1 MTCHVST
8 GTTETQAP
16 SVMFAFGLCT
26 MYAVLKDSFLFY
38 QSLFFSHKF
47 RTSTWFCILLF
58 FPLSL
63 PLITC
68 PLAAQRMSRLVLAL
82 HNEPQKRRQGGRHK
96 QGHMLHLFPVTSIR
110 MRAYDLTGC
119 INYDRIQVSQI
130 SRKRV

>member
-1 MTCHVST
+1 MCQQEQQRHRHRLSCLLLVY
-8 GTTETQAP
+8 
-16 SVMFAFGLCT
+16 VLCMLYEKT
-26 MYAVLKDSFLFY
+26 SFLFY

-63 PLITC
+63 PLIAC

-82 HNEPQKRRQGGRHK
+82 HNEPQKRRQGGHR
-96 QGHMLHLFPVTSIR
+96 GHMLHLFPVTSIR